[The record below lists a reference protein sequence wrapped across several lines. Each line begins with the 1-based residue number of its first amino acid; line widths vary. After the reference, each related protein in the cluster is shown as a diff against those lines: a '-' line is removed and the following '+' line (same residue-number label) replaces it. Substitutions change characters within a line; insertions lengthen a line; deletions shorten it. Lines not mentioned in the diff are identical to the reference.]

1 MIARP
6 THPWI
11 ILTTVL
17 CAEASGQSP
26 RVPPPLPPPVLFP
39 AGPAPSPA
47 APAKTSIAP
56 QSPTTPAPAEP
67 DEAKP
72 AAAQPGPWK
81 HLLDGNTVP
90 GLKGVQKPDFL
101 SAGWKIRGGTLSLS
115 KEIRESGRK
124 TGGDLVTTEAYEN
137 FELSF
142 QWKLDVAGRS
152 GVMYLVRSSTGAV
165 PAAGHL
171 FPLVD
176 DVRHPDGLKGGPVK
190 RTGSLY
196 AVLPPGDNKR
206 LNDVNWNQGRIL
218 VQANHVEHWINDEK
232 VLSYELGSAELKKA
246 VLASKEK
253 PGTFFGTKFKS
264 PIVFLDLGEDI
275 AFRELKIRRLPAH

>member
-1 MIARP
+1 MPARP
-6 THPWI
+6 MHPWFL
-11 ILTTVL
+11 LTAVL

-26 RVPPPLPPPVLFP
+26 GVPPPLPPPVLFP
-39 AGPAPSPA
+39 AGSAPAPA

-56 QSPTTPAPAEP
+56 EAPHSPAPAGP
-67 DEAKP
+67 DAAKP
-72 AAAQPGPWK
+72 GAAQPGPWK
-81 HLLDGNTVP
+81 HLLEGNTAP
-90 GLKGVQKPDFL
+90 GLKGIQKPDFL

-124 TGGDLVTTEAYEN
+124 TGGDLVTAEAYEN

-152 GVMYLVRSSTGAV
+152 GVMYLVRSNTGAA
-165 PAAGHL
+165 PAGHL

-196 AVLPPGDNKR
+196 GVLPPGENKR

-218 VQANHVEHWINDEK
+218 VQGNHVEHWINDEP

-246 VLASKEK
+246 VLACKEK
-253 PGTFFGTKFKS
+253 LGAFFGTKFKS
-264 PIVFLDLGEDI
+264 PIVLLDGGEDI
-275 AFRELKIRRLPAH
+275 AFRDLKIRQLPFP

>member
-1 MIARP
+1 MPAHP
-6 THPWI
+6 PHPWI
-11 ILTTVL
+11 LLTAVL
-17 CAEASGQSP
+17 CAEASGQAP
-26 RVPPPLPPPVLFP
+26 GVPPPLPPPVLFP
-39 AGPAPSPA
+39 GGSAPTPA
-47 APAKTSIAP
+47 APAKSSIAP
-56 QSPTTPAPAEP
+56 QAQHSPAPAKP
-67 DEAKP
+67 DAAKP
-72 AAAQPGPWK
+72 IAAQPGPWK
-81 HLLDGNTVP
+81 HLLDGTTAP
-90 GLKGVQKPDFL
+90 GLKGVQKSDFL

-152 GVMYLVRSSTGAV
+152 GVMYLVRPSMGAV
-165 PAAGHL
+165 PAGHL

-196 AVLPPGDNKR
+196 GVLPPGGNKR

-218 VQANHVEHWINDEK
+218 VQGNHVEHWINDEP
-232 VLSYELGSAELKKA
+232 VLSYELGSTELKKA
-246 VLASKEK
+246 VLACKEK
-253 PGTFFGTKFKS
+253 LGMYFGTKFES
-264 PIVFLDLGEDI
+264 PIVLLDAGEDI
-275 AFRELKIRRLPAH
+275 AFRELKIRQLPSL